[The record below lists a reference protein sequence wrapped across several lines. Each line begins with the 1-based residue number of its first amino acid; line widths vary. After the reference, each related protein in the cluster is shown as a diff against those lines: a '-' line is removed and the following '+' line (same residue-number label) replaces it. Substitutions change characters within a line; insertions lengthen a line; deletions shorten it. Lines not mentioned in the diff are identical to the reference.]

1 MSALSSPFALLTR
14 SYYGKNRTNSRSL
27 VLPQL
32 LKKQTDRF
40 NSPIEV
46 RYMKLLIWRVQIV
59 IGQTKAHHH
68 AGNLQHILKIRNDR
82 NRATGPNKYCVL
94 MKNFVHGLGCGL
106 DVFVVRAHYAGRSLA
121 PDLDLGLDSLGRW
134 L

>member
-68 AGNLQHILKIRNDR
+68 AGNLKHILKIRNDR
-82 NRATGPNKYCVL
+82 NRATGPNKYRIL
-94 MKNFVHGLGCGL
+94 MKHFLHGLGCSL
-106 DVFVVRAHYAGRSLA
+106 DLFFSCAKYAGWTL
-121 PDLDLGLDSLGRW
+121 P
-134 L
+134 